1 LPEEAAL
8 AHAVILSLK
17 GLVAFGLWLAAVT
30 QWICISF
37 MENPTSPAIPE
48 ALAASDES
56 LDAPQVDN
64 SFADILSEF
73 EQTQR
78 SSGPKSRGGASSDG
92 LQGTVVSISPESIFV
107 DIGRKVDGVLPADKF
122 RDDKGE
128 LTVRVGDR
136 MLVSITGRDEEGSYT
151 LSTIKVERPKD
162 WSALERAFAEK
173 RAIGGMVT
181 EVVKGGLRVDV
192 GSPAFLPASRSGTKD
207 AAEMEKL
214 VGQEIQCRIIKL
226 DTASEDVVVDRRVI
240 VEEEEAQAREKKFG
254 ELKEGAVLRGTV
266 RSVTDFG
273 AFVDL
278 GGVDGLLHVGDMAW
292 HRVAKP
298 SDVVAVGDSVEVKV
312 LKINPEGKRI
322 SLGMKQLSPD
332 PWTLAAER
340 FHVGDRVQGKVSRL
354 ADFGAFVELLPGVD
368 GLIHISEMSWAKKV
382 KKPSDVLKTGEMV
395 EAVVLGVNVA
405 DRRISLGL
413 KQALGDPWEDALNKY
428 PVGAVAEGPVTSLTN
443 FGCFIDLGG
452 GIDGMIH
459 ISDITREKR
468 LNHPRE
474 ALTVGQ
480 TVKAAVLEVDRE
492 RRRIKLGIKQLEPTS
507 ADEYIAEHQVG
518 ESVTGRIVE
527 ATKGRA
533 KIELGDGVF
542 AECRILENTGNGG
555 KDSEPLAAPK
565 ADISSLT
572 AMLSAKWKQGPSAS
586 TAQQEAPRAG
596 QIRTFRILKLDQPN
610 KKIEVELAG

>member
-1 LPEEAAL
+1 
-8 AHAVILSLK
+8 
-17 GLVAFGLWLAAVT
+17 
-30 QWICISF
+30 
-37 MENPTSPAIPE
+37 MENPTSPVIPE
-48 ALAASDES
+48 SLATS
-56 LDAPQVDN
+56 LDTLDTPPEDN
-64 SFADILSEF
+64 SFGDILSEF
-73 EQTQR
+73 EQAR
-78 SSGPKSRGGASSDG
+78 HGRRNNEA
-92 LQGTVVSISPESIFV
+92 LEGTVVSISPESVFV
-107 DIGRKVDGVLPADKF
+107 DIGRKVDGVLPVDQF
-122 RDDKGE
+122 RDAAGA
-128 LTVRVGDR
+128 LTVQVGDR

-151 LSTIKVERPKD
+151 LSTIRVERPKD

-173 RAIGGMVT
+173 RAIGGVVT

-192 GSPAFLPASRSGTKD
+192 GSEAFLPASRSGTKD
-207 AAEMEKL
+207 PAEMEKL

-240 VEEEEAQAREKKFG
+240 LEEEEARAREQKFG
-254 ELKEGAVLRGTV
+254 ELQEGAIVRGTV

-298 SDVVAVGDSVEVKV
+298 SDVVTVGDSIEVKV

-322 SLGMKQLSPD
+322 SLGLKQLTPD
-332 PWTLAAER
+332 PWTTAAER

-382 KKPSDVLKTGEMV
+382 RKPSDLLKTGEMV
-395 EAVVLGVNVA
+395 EAVVLGVNAA

-413 KQALGDPWEDALNKY
+413 KQALGDPWEDALKKF
-428 PVGAVAEGPVTSLTN
+428 PVGAVAEGAVTSLTN
-443 FGCFIDLGG
+443 FGCFMDLGG

-474 ALTVGQ
+474 ALSVGQ
-480 TVKAAVLEVDRE
+480 TVRAVVLEVDRE
-492 RRRIKLGIKQLEPTS
+492 RKRIKLGIKQLEPTT

-527 ATKGRA
+527 ASKGRA

-542 AECRILENTGNGG
+542 AECRMREEAGNGSTAG
-555 KDSEPLAAPK
+555 SGAGEPGAAK
-565 ADISSLT
+565 ADLSSLT
-572 AMLSAKWKQGPSAS
+572 AMLSAKWKQGPTAAA
-586 TAQQEAPRAG
+586 AQQEAPRAG
-596 QIRTFRILKLDQPN
+596 QVRTFRILKLDQPG